1 MKKSSGEG
9 FTLIGFLTATAV
21 IGFLAALV
29 LPIMGEI
36 RAKETIE
43 EAWASRIEN
52 HKKVRDDIESSYE
65 SASDADKGL
74 LFSVTESY
82 RDVYETVKK
91 AEDSALYSVGLRS
104 ITWKCTKL
112 CSSEQLSDGF
122 DSVRG
127 IAVGVILGKW
137 SGQKLNERMDVLNEF
152 FPTKDAGEEDPKP

>member
-65 SASDADKGL
+65 SASDNDKGL
-74 LFSVTESY
+74 LFGATESY
-82 RDVYETVKK
+82 KDVYKIVID
-91 AEDSALYSVGLRS
+91 AEGSALYSVGLNSVTWQCTRMCSAKELSKGFNSAQGRVIGS
-104 ITWKCTKL
+104 IL
-112 CSSEQLSDGF
+112 Q
-122 DSVRG
+122 
-127 IAVGVILGKW
+127 KW
-137 SGQKLNERMDVLNEF
+137 SGGKLHERIDALNKF
-152 FPTKDAGEEDPKP
+152 FPTEDGEDPKP